1 MHTTAAKP
9 SPKMGTDAL
18 RRDTLHYEGTKL
30 AKVKSLTDSR
40 HAVLAFLP
48 LQREIRTDFFDRT
61 FVAFATP
68 W

>member
-40 HAVLAFLP
+40 HAILAFLP
-48 LQREIRTDFFDRT
+48 SAKGD
-61 FVAFATP
+61 
-68 W
+68 

>member
-18 RRDTLHYEGTKL
+18 HRDTLHHEGTKL

-40 HAVLAFLP
+40 HAILAFLP
-48 LQREIRTDFFDRT
+48 SAKGD
-61 FVAFATP
+61 
-68 W
+68 